1 VPVVFHPYAHDEL
14 PLRLPIYAPL
24 FEQSAGVVFQ
34 VEEER
39 RLCEGRFEIA
49 AHRSITLG
57 LGVESPGPGSA
68 ADAAA
73 AIGIG
78 DRPYLLCLG
87 RVDDGKGV
95 GLLADWF
102 AAYKARRPGPLAL
115 VFAGPVVHA
124 PQPHPDIVVTGV
136 VDDAHRWGLLRG
148 ATAHVSPSANESF
161 SFVTLE
167 AWTVGVPVV
176 VNGRCA
182 VTRGH
187 CERSGGGVWFD
198 GYAEFEAIVDR
209 LARDPELRARL
220 AERGAAYVER
230 SYRWPDVARRYE
242 AFLEACASVGSRA

>member
-1 VPVVFHPYAHDEL
+1 
-14 PLRLPIYAPL
+14 L

-39 RLCEGRFEIA
+39 RLCEQRFDIA
-49 AHRSITLG
+49 ARRSITLG
-57 LGVESPGPGSA
+57 LGIESASAGRA

-73 AIGIG
+73 AIGLG

-124 PQPHPDIVVTGV
+124 PDAHPDIVVTGV
-136 VDDAHRWGLLRG
+136 VDDAVRWGLLRG
-148 ATAHVSPSANESF
+148 AIAHVSPSANESF

-176 VNGRCA
+176 VNGRCE

-187 CERSGGGVWFD
+187 CARSGGGFWFD
-198 GYAEFEAIVDR
+198 GYAEFEVIVDR
-209 LARDPELRARL
+209 LVADPDLRAAL
-220 AERGAAYVER
+220 AVRGAAYVER
-230 SYRWPDVARRYE
+230 SYRWPDLARRYE
-242 AFLEACASVGSRA
+242 TFLEVCASVGSPA